1 MTTAV
6 APVLLVVDTAVLI
19 DDLRD
24 QPQAVPYAK
33 A

>member
-1 MTTAV
+1 MTTGV
-6 APVLLVVDTAVLI
+6 ATPLLLVDTAVLI

>member
-1 MTTAV
+1 MIRPSASL
-6 APVLLVVDTAVLI
+6 LLVVDTAVLI

-24 QPQAVPYAK
+24 QPQAVAYAK